1 MWGIRS
7 EGILK
12 SEGNALTM
20 GNGFIMSG
28 LWLIV
33 RACGHTWVQ
42 LIIGKVVFTTRFVYR
57 QRT

>member
-1 MWGIRS
+1 MWGIGS

-33 RACGHTWVQ
+33 RA
-42 LIIGKVVFTTRFVYR
+42 
-57 QRT
+57 